1 MAKILKRRLQVFAA
15 YEEPFGL
22 SALRGAEGMTI
33 SLVSDTVHLV
43 TPVCHFSLGKFEVLN
58 VMRELIELIDQ

>member
-1 MAKILKRRLQVFAA
+1 MTKIFKRRLQVFAA

-22 SALRGAEGMTI
+22 FALRGAEGMII

-43 TPVCHFSLGKFEVLN
+43 TSVCHFSLGKFEVLKI
-58 VMRELIELIDQ
+58 MRELIELIGQ